1 MVKKLCVILIV
12 LALCANARA
21 EEESVKVAKIN
32 FYEIQP
38 LLIDLVLSRPENKD
52 LKTKYQVYKE
62 KERIQGEEWMKKSLA
77 AQKTGE
83 LRIPMD
89 ATSEYDFEG
98 YETQARVIDLAR
110 TELIRIIQEIFKD
123 QYQLVIQGA
132 STEDIIY
139 TNISISDIT
148 PNVRQ
153 YLMRT
158 KTSEGDK
165 KE

>member
-12 LALCANARA
+12 LALCGNTWA
-21 EEESVKVAKIN
+21 EEESVKVAKLN

-52 LKTKYQVYKE
+52 LKTKYQAHKE
-62 KERIQGEEWMKKSLA
+62 KERIRGEEWMKKSLQA
-77 AQKTGE
+77 HKTGE
-83 LRIPMD
+83 LKIPMP
-89 ATSEYDFEG
+89 AGAYDFEG
-98 YETQARVIDLAR
+98 YETEKKVTDLAKA
-110 TELIRIIQEIFKD
+110 ELIRIIQEIFKG
-123 QYQLVIQGA
+123 QYQLIIQDP
-132 STEDIIY
+132 THDVIIY
-139 TNISISDIT
+139 TNIAISDIT